1 VNGPG
6 FSRHQSIHEVNGS
19 AICGRSRHDNKDLA
33 NMTAPVA
40 PAAGTKA
47 PPDAVGLIARKWKN
61 KRGSLIMALHELQ
74 ETFGYVP
81 REAALKLGPAMDVPV
96 ARVYEVLTFYNY
108 FKTEAP
114 GRFVVSVCTGTACHL
129 KGSGAILEEFS
140 RLLGCKE
147 GESTP
152 DKNFHLQ
159 GVRCIGCC
167 GIAPAVI
174 VNGTVYPKVK
184 PESVKDIIAKT
195 LAQTTT

>member
-1 VNGPG
+1 
-6 FSRHQSIHEVNGS
+6 
-19 AICGRSRHDNKDLA
+19 
-33 NMTAPVA
+33 MTASAA
-40 PAAGTKA
+40 PAAGSATKA
-47 PPDAVGLIARKWKN
+47 PPDAVSIIARKWKN

-81 REAALKLGPAMDVPV
+81 REAALKLGPAMGVPV

-129 KGSGAILEEFS
+129 KGGGAILAEFS
-140 RLLGCKE
+140 RQLGCNE

-184 PESVKDIIAKT
+184 PENVKDIIAKT
-195 LAQTTT
+195 LASTTV